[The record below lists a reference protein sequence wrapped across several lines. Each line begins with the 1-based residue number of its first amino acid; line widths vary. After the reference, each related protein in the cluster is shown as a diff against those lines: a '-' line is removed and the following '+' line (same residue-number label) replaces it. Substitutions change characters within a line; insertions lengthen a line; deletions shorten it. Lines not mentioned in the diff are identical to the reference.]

1 MFSRLIML
9 FIIIFLNLF
18 LQIFSH
24 EILKYTIEE
33 KLPINTLI
41 SDLSK
46 ELNLKSNNFFQ
57 IYELL
62 PLNKNL
68 FTINN
73 QTGHLI
79 IKSILDREQMC
90 LKRQCSCNLCEIILQ
105 LSIKIQD
112 KIIYKIIEIK
122 IKDRND
128 HSPNFDK
135 QSMIHV
141 IHIKEN
147 VPLGYRIILPSA
159 NDPDEGLNSVQSY
172 RLDGPNCDDFDVDFF
187 SYDIPYLIVRSSLD
201 RQRLSSYSLI
211 LTASD
216 NGKQPR
222 SNSIQLD
229 IHILNINDSIPTF
242 IQSIYNIDI
251 REDTVIGTTILKIE
265 AINDNNEKNFYE
277 LLTESPFIIDHL
289 TGQIQLSKTLDYERE
304 KSYRLIVKAYE
315 NFIPTYASIFI
326 RIIDINDNPVFIQ
339 IKVEEDITL
348 KKQNDKNVIFIQ
360 ENTLVG
366 TTIAH
371 VILND
376 LDSFANGNPYLQL
389 QTIEPPLPFI
399 YKLIY
404 QNNFQNIKLYSLI
417 LNQNLDRE
425 LKSLYN
431 NIQLIAHD
439 SGTPTLHTQLYLILN
454 ITDINDCI
462 PKIITNTTI
471 YNINENNSIGYIID
485 KLIVDDCD
493 IEQNSEIE
501 YYLLNKTDLLIINS
515 KTGQLSLNQS
525 IDFEILNKFQQKNL
539 TTIDLEYYI
548 KVYDHGQPSLSS
560 QMKIILRIHDINDH
574 SPEFEKNHSYNW
586 TYSQSILQPGS
597 ILGRIYAYDYDS
609 GLQGLIYYSIRSFHP
624 CLILDI
630 TSLGYIYIPYEST
643 IITCSLL
650 SYTFEITA
658 HDYDPINSRS
668 TIQLLTI
675 NIDSISINKNN
686 LLPKI
691 LPLSSIQQRTI
702 LDINTQ
708 NKISFIIDITNLN
721 NYTYQPK
728 IFFNNTN
735 LLSCWNISSTGEIS
749 LISHP
754 YASSYILSLYIIDE
768 YTNEYLL
775 IKLQIDICNSSILN
789 SCQLYNFSDNRM
801 ILIYAISLALIITCI
816 CIIVFSLIICLC
828 CGKTKPK
835 NDILSLSTHQ
845 QTFLQYNDDYNS
857 EKTESSSDRYKTSS
871 NSTIR
876 DDDHDSACII
886 NGHSSSSSS
895 SNSSSSGIQTWYNQK
910 ELINHIYPS
919 SSTYYYDLKLAE
931 LLRKNQHP
939 PCIHLNELPTIPQS
953 LSTDYGFSSLELS
966 SSSISSN
973 QHIEICIDQSAE
985 KQLNIKSFIS
995 SRECVV

>member
-1 MFSRLIML
+1 MF
-9 FIIIFLNLF
+9 FIIIFLNIF
-18 LQIFSH
+18 LRVFSH

-41 SDLSK
+41 TDLSK
-46 ELNLKSNNFFQ
+46 ELNIKSNGFFQ

-68 FTINN
+68 LTIHNE
-73 QTGHLI
+73 TGHLI

-90 LKRQCSCNLCEIILQ
+90 LKRQCSCNSCEIILQ
-105 LSIKIQD
+105 LSIKLKD

-159 NDPDEGLNSVQSY
+159 SDPDEGFNSVQSY
-172 RLDGPNCDDFDVDFF
+172 RLDGPDSDDFDVDFS

-201 RQRLSSYSLI
+201 RQRLSSYSLV

-216 NGKQPR
+216 YGEQPR

-229 IHILNINDSIPTF
+229 IHILHTNDSIPTF
-242 IQSIYNIDI
+242 VQSIYSIDI
-251 REDTVIGTTILKIE
+251 REDTIIGTTILKVE
-265 AINDNNEKNFYE
+265 AINDNNEKIFYE
-277 LLTESPFIIDHL
+277 LLTESPFIIDRL
-289 TGQIQLSKTLDYERE
+289 TGQIQLSKKLDYERE
-304 KSYRLIVKAYE
+304 KSYRIIVKAYE
-315 NFIPTYASIFI
+315 NSIPTYASIFI
-326 RIIDINDNPVFIQ
+326 RVIDINDNPVLMQ
-339 IKVEEDITL
+339 IKVEEHITL
-348 KKQNDKNVIFIQ
+348 KQKENDKNVIFIQ

-389 QTIEPPLPFI
+389 RTTEPPLPLI

-404 QNNFQNIKLYSLI
+404 QNNFQNTKLYSLI

-425 LKSLYN
+425 LKSIYN

-462 PKIITNTTI
+462 PKIITNSTI
-471 YNINENNSIGYIID
+471 YNIYENNPIGYIID
-485 KLIVDDCD
+485 KLIASDCD
-493 IEQNSEIE
+493 TEQNADIE
-501 YYLLNKTDLLIINS
+501 YHLLNKTDLLIINS

-525 IDFEILNKFQQKNL
+525 IDFEILNKFQEKNL
-539 TTIDLEYYI
+539 TTIDLEFHI
-548 KVYDHGQPSLSS
+548 EVYDHGQPSLSS
-560 QMKIILRIHDINDH
+560 QTKIILRIHDINDH
-574 SPEFEKNHSYNW
+574 SPEFEKTHSYNW
-586 TYSQSILQPGS
+586 TYSQSTLQPGS

-609 GLQGLIYYSIRSFHP
+609 GLQGLINYSIRSFHP
-624 CLILDI
+624 CLTLDI
-630 TSLGYIYIPYEST
+630 TSLGYIYIPYESS
-643 IITCSLL
+643 ILTCSLL

-658 HDYDPINSRS
+658 SDYDPINSRS
-668 TIQLLTI
+668 TTQLLTI
-675 NIDSISINKNN
+675 NIESNSINNKLPKLLPISI
-686 LLPKI
+686 
-691 LPLSSIQQRTI
+691 QRTI

-708 NKISFIIDITNLN
+708 GTIAFIIDITNLYN
-721 NYTYQPK
+721 HTYQPK
-728 IFFNNTN
+728 IYLNNTN

-768 YTNEYLL
+768 YTKEYSLM
-775 IKLQIDICNSSILN
+775 KLQIDICNSSILN
-789 SCQLYNFSDNRM
+789 SCQLYLFSDNRM

-816 CIIVFSLIICLC
+816 CIIIFSLIICLC
-828 CGKTKPK
+828 CRKPK
-835 NDILSLSTHQ
+835 HKNDALSSTHQ
-845 QTFLQYNDDYNS
+845 HTFLQYNDDYNS

-876 DDDHDSACII
+876 EDDHDSACII
-886 NGHSSSSSS
+886 NGHSSS

-910 ELINHIYPS
+910 ESINQIYPT

-966 SSSISSN
+966 ASSSTSTLPN
-973 QHIEICIDQSAE
+973 QHIEISVDQSPE